1 MADVATRPGSR
12 TTPALRAAQVLAV
25 LTVLELLW
33 QFSTAGQMVGPLHS
47 RGAHELHSAGAV
59 VLHVLTGLLTI
70 AVLVLWRT
78 GGVPLWPA
86 VLSAVV
92 FVLTFVQAY
101 LGDDSTLYLHVP
113 GALILSVG
121 SVWLAIWSF
130 TPGATRAGAPARA
143 RHQS

>member
-12 TTPALRAAQVLAV
+12 IAPALRAAQVLAV

-33 QFSTAGQMVGPLHS
+33 QFATAGQMVGPLHS

-70 AVLVLWRT
+70 AAVALWRT
-78 GGVPLWPA
+78 GGARLWPA

-101 LGDDSTLYLHVP
+101 LGDDGTLYLHVP
-113 GALILSVG
+113 GALVLSAG

-130 TPGATRAGAPARA
+130 TPGAARAGGAGHP